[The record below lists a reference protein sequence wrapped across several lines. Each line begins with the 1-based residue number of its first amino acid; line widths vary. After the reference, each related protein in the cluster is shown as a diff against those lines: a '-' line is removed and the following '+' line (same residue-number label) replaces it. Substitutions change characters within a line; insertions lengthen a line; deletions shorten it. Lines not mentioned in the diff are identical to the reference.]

1 MRRPFGVLY
10 SSYMRTIRP
19 KERGI
24 KPLLLFTYSEITC
37 ARRIH
42 SAVKHDTICRESELT
57 GVNCRDYIIVGR
69 NKVAASGAG
78 PATNGG
84 LVHDL

>member
-1 MRRPFGVLY
+1 MGLKAPV
-10 SSYMRTIRP
+10 S
-19 KERGI
+19 
-24 KPLLLFTYSEITC
+24 FTFSEITC

-42 SAVKHDTICRESELT
+42 SADKRDTICRESELT